1 MDRKNE
7 LKQQYKLRKPDMGI
21 FIIRSKINNKYFL
34 QSTKDLRGVMNG
46 AKFKLATGTHPNRE
60 LQSDWKASGE
70 DNFIIEI
77 LERLECNEEESK
89 TDYSEELNLMELIW
103 EEKFTKENLEL
114 YRK

>member
-7 LKQQYKLRKPDMGI
+7 LKQQYKLSKPDMGI
-21 FIIRSKINNKYFL
+21 FTIRSKINNKYFI
-34 QSTKDLRGVMNG
+34 QSTKDLCGVMNG
-46 AKFKLATGTHPNRE
+46 TKFKLATGSHPNRE
-60 LQSDWKASGE
+60 LQRDWNEAGE

-77 LERLECNEEESK
+77 IERLEYNEEESN
-89 TDYSEELNLMELIW
+89 TNYSEDLNLMEMIW